1 MNFFGGQIL
10 EVCFLKSYLFLN
22 RFMGCVDLY
31 IFMKIAH
38 ALKGMRLLQNSL
50 YSISRDV
57 PERDNNRNIL
67 NFPTSK

>member
-1 MNFFGGQIL
+1 
-10 EVCFLKSYLFLN
+10 
-22 RFMGCVDLY
+22 
-31 IFMKIAH
+31 MKIAH

-67 NFPTSK
+67 IFQLQNRSAKEPLGTTKKPQTIC